1 MCEFLK
7 IQRPISPID
16 GSEQNDG
23 RQLLNVPH
31 NNSDFSNQLL
41 QSEVSVPLKD
51 FDYLSML
58 PLSIANVQNFF
69 ASGFGRPRSYFIRD

>member
-16 GSEQNDG
+16 GSKQNDG

-51 FDYLSML
+51 FNCLNILS
-58 PLSIANVQNFF
+58 LSVVFQIDLYQVLVDQ
-69 ASGFGRPRSYFIRD
+69 G